1 MEFLFFQLLVLLF
14 SIVIHEVSHG
24 FVAERLGDPTARLAG
39 RLTLNPIRHL
49 DFFGSIL
56 LPFLLF
62 ITQSPIVFGWAKPV
76 PYNPTLLVRDL
87 RYGPLKVALAGP
99 ASNFLIAVV
108 FGLFLRFVHPVI
120 PDITVALLSLVIFI
134 NVLLAVFNLLP
145 LPPLD
150 GSKIFTIIL
159 PRRYAWEFERL
170 GFAGIFI
177 VLLFLFF
184 FSSFIFGVTAALF
197 DFIVGSPISS
207 FLR

>member
-39 RLTLNPIRHL
+39 RLTLNPLRHL
-49 DFFGSIL
+49 DLFGSIL
-56 LPFLLF
+56 LPLLLF
-62 ITQSPIVFGWAKPV
+62 ITQSPIIFGWAKPV

-108 FGLFLRFVHPVI
+108 FGLFLRFAYPII
-120 PDITVALLSLVIFI
+120 PDVTAALLSLVVFI

-150 GSKIFTIIL
+150 GSKIFTVIL